1 MRCVAPVRPLS
12 RTIVALNLVRL
23 WRISSRVLA
32 VVCLVVPAIVAGQE
46 NTTPTEP
53 QSLSQNLT
61 PTTSSYSLRLAAE
74 PLDLEGDESR
84 SRFNL
89 GIVDRPVEE
98 TSTDASPSNEQ
109 LVLSLH
115 ANTGMRGRFSTR
127 VGLGFLDDL
136 VVPSRRSTMTLHE
149 ASIAD
154 WHART
159 YEGGLVGAYGGG
171 GGMLGAVSVVALAR
185 LIIRG
190 WELYKLGKLPPGAS
204 IPRESTLTLVVRD
217 IDGIAP
223 GYISVLPLTDGWI
236 GDALHTNCDDRGH
249 CVVTGMPSASS
260 TLLVRGQGGSVV
272 RWDHALPE
280 ISVRL
285 KPTGL
290 LQIDPVKHSGACC
303 PVVRVLDE
311 RSHAIVPII
320 RWVNRDREEWIRLPK
335 NGLTINVPEGQYR
348 VQTSESNEENYILA
362 EVSADRVTRVEV
374 AY

>member
-1 MRCVAPVRPLS
+1 M
-12 RTIVALNLVRL
+12 IVALNFRELRHFSRL
-23 WRISSRVLA
+23 SLA
-32 VVCLVVPAIVAGQE
+32 VICIVVPAIASGQE
-46 NTTPTEP
+46 TTTPTEP
-53 QSLSQNLT
+53 QSLSLNLR
-61 PTTSSYSLRLAAE
+61 PSTSSYSLRLAAE
-74 PLDLEGDESR
+74 QLDLEGDESR

-89 GIVDRPVEE
+89 GIVDRPAEE
-98 TSTDASPSNEQ
+98 TSTDASPSNGQ

-115 ANTGMRGRFSTR
+115 ADTGMREHFSPG
-127 VGLGFLDDL
+127 VGLEFLDDL

-149 ASIAD
+149 SSIAD

-171 GGMLGAVSVVALAR
+171 GGMIGTVSVVALAR
-185 LIIRG
+185 LIIRA

-204 IPRESTLTLVVRD
+204 IPLESTLTLVVRD
-217 IDGIAP
+217 IDSIAP

-260 TLLVRGQGGSVV
+260 TLFVRGQGGSVV

-290 LQIDPVKHSGACC
+290 LQIDPVKQSGACC

-335 NGLTINVPEGQYR
+335 KGLTINIPEGQYR
-348 VQTSESNEENYILA
+348 VQTSESDEESYILA

>member
-1 MRCVAPVRPLS
+1 M
-12 RTIVALNLVRL
+12 IVALNFRELRHFSRL
-23 WRISSRVLA
+23 SLA
-32 VVCLVVPAIVAGQE
+32 AICVVVPAIVSGQE
-46 NTTPTEP
+46 TTTPTEP
-53 QSLSQNLT
+53 QSLSLNLT

-74 PLDLEGDESR
+74 QLDLEGDESR
-84 SRFNL
+84 SRLNL
-89 GIVDRPVEE
+89 GIVDRPAEE
-98 TSTDASPSNEQ
+98 TSTDASPSNGQ

-115 ANTGMRGRFSTR
+115 ADTGMREHFSPG
-127 VGLGFLDDL
+127 VGLEFLDDL

-149 ASIAD
+149 SSIAD

-171 GGMLGAVSVVALAR
+171 GGMIGAVSVVALAR

-204 IPRESTLTLVVRD
+204 IPLESTLTLVVRD

-290 LQIDPVKHSGACC
+290 LQIDPVKQSGACC

-335 NGLTINVPEGQYR
+335 MGLTINIPEGQYR
-348 VQTSESNEENYILA
+348 VQTSESDEESYILA

>member
-1 MRCVAPVRPLS
+1 M
-12 RTIVALNLVRL
+12 
-23 WRISSRVLA
+23 
-32 VVCLVVPAIVAGQE
+32 
-46 NTTPTEP
+46 
-53 QSLSQNLT
+53 SLDLT
-61 PTTSSYSLRLAAE
+61 PNTSSYSLRLAAE
-74 PLDLEGDESR
+74 QLDLEGDESR
-84 SRFNL
+84 NRFNL

-98 TSTDASPSNEQ
+98 TSTVASPSNGQ

-115 ANTGMRGRFSTR
+115 ADTGMRENLSPG
-127 VGLGFLDDL
+127 VGLEFLDDL

-171 GGMLGAVSVVALAR
+171 GGMIGTVSVVALAR

-190 WELYKLGKLPPGAS
+190 WELYKLAKLPPGAS
-204 IPRESTLTLVVRD
+204 IPRESTLTLAVRD

-260 TLLVRGQGGSVV
+260 TLLVRGRGGSVV
-272 RWDHALPE
+272 YWDHALPE

-290 LQIDPVKHSGACC
+290 LQIDPVKQSGACC

-311 RSHAIVPII
+311 RSHAVVPII

-335 NGLTINVPEGQYR
+335 KGLTINIPEGQYR
-348 VQTSESNEENYILA
+348 IQTSESNEESYILA